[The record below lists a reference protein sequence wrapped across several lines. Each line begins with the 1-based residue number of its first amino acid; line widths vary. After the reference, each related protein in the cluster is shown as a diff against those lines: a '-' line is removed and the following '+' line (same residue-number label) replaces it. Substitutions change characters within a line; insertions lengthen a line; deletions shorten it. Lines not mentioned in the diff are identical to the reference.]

1 MRGKCSALS
10 DGFARHFCF
19 LMMKERT
26 LSIFVDESGR
36 FQHPD
41 SDSRFYIV
49 SLVLHDQAID
59 FSPALNGLDLR
70 FRDLH
75 LEKLCFHAGPLIRQE
90 KAFAVM
96 DRSFRYRIFA
106 TMMGFVRHVDFKY
119 HCLVVD
125 KKSVA
130 SSDQIVTRLG
140 EGLANFLLE
149 HRLELGAFDCVKIYY
164 DCGQSPVTN
173 LLHRTFVAIPGVRVE
188 FAQAV
193 RPERYRL
200 FQVADL
206 VCTVRF
212 IEEKIRVGEGMTPSE
227 FKFFGGPKEFRHNVV
242 RYIKHKEIV

>member
-1 MRGKCSALS
+1 M
-10 DGFARHFCF
+10 
-19 LMMKERT
+19 
-26 LSIFVDESGR
+26 DESGR

-49 SLVLHDQAID
+49 SLILHDQAVD
-59 FSPALNGLDLR
+59 LSSALSGLDLH

-90 KAFAVM
+90 KVFAVM

-106 TMMGFVRHVDFKY
+106 AMMGFARHVDFRY

-125 KKSVA
+125 KKDVT
-130 SSDQIVTRLG
+130 SSDQIVKRLG
-140 EGLANFLLE
+140 EDLSGFLSE
-149 HRLELGAFDCVKIYY
+149 HRKELSEFDRVKIYY

-173 LLHRTFVAIPGVRVE
+173 LLHRSFVAIPSVRVE

-193 RPERYRL
+193 KPECYRL
-200 FQVADL
+200 FQIADL

-212 IEEKIRVGEGMTPSE
+212 IDEKIRVGEGMTPSE
-227 FKFFGGPKEFRHNVV
+227 FKFFGGPKEFRHNVL
-242 RYIKHKEIV
+242 RYIKAKEI

>member
-1 MRGKCSALS
+1 M
-10 DGFARHFCF
+10 
-19 LMMKERT
+19 
-26 LSIFVDESGR
+26 DESGR

-49 SLVLHDQAID
+49 SLILHDQAVD
-59 FSPALNGLDLR
+59 LAPALSGLDLH

-106 TMMGFVRHVDFKY
+106 AMMGFARHVDFRY

-125 KKSVA
+125 KKDVT
-130 SSDQIVTRLG
+130 SSDQIVKRLG
-140 EGLANFLLE
+140 EDLSGFLSE
-149 HRLELGAFDCVKIYY
+149 HRKELSEFDRVKIYY

-173 LLHRTFVAIPGVRVE
+173 LLHRSFVAIPSVRVE

-193 RPERYRL
+193 KPECYRL
-200 FQVADL
+200 FQIADL

-212 IEEKIRVGEGMTPSE
+212 IDEKIRVGEGMTPSE
-227 FKFFGGPKEFRHNVV
+227 FKFFGGPKEFRHNVL
-242 RYIKHKEIV
+242 RYIKAKEI

>member
-1 MRGKCSALS
+1 M
-10 DGFARHFCF
+10 
-19 LMMKERT
+19 
-26 LSIFVDESGR
+26 DESGR

-49 SLVLHDQAID
+49 SLILHDQVVDLA
-59 FSPALNGLDLR
+59 PALSGLDLH

-106 TMMGFVRHVDFKY
+106 AMMGFARHVDFRY

-125 KKSVA
+125 KKDVT
-130 SSDQIVTRLG
+130 SSDQIVKRLG
-140 EGLANFLLE
+140 EDLSGFLSE
-149 HRLELGAFDCVKIYY
+149 HRKELSEFDRVKIYY

-173 LLHRTFVAIPGVRVE
+173 LLHRSFVAIPSVRVE

-193 RPERYRL
+193 KPECYRL
-200 FQVADL
+200 FQIADL

-212 IEEKIRVGEGMTPSE
+212 IDEKIRVGEGMTPSE
-227 FKFFGGPKEFRHNVV
+227 FKFFGGPKEFRHNVL
-242 RYIKHKEIV
+242 RYIKAKEI

>member
-1 MRGKCSALS
+1 
-10 DGFARHFCF
+10 
-19 LMMKERT
+19 MKERT

-49 SLVLHDQAID
+49 SLILHDQAVD
-59 FSPALNGLDLR
+59 LSSALSGLDLH

-90 KAFAVM
+90 KVFAVM

-106 TMMGFVRHVDFKY
+106 AMMGFARHVDFRY

-125 KKSVA
+125 KKDVT
-130 SSDQIVTRLG
+130 SSDQIVKRLG
-140 EGLANFLLE
+140 EGLSRFLSE
-149 HRLELGAFDCVKIYY
+149 HRKELSAFDRVKIYY

-173 LLHRTFVAIPGVRVE
+173 LLHRSFVAIPGVRVE

-200 FQVADL
+200 FQIADL
-206 VCTVRF
+206 VCTIRF
-212 IEEKIRVGEGMTPSE
+212 IDEKIRVGEGMTPSE
-227 FKFFGGPKEFRHNVV
+227 FKFFGGPKGFRHNVL
-242 RYIKHKEIV
+242 RYVKAKEI

>member
-1 MRGKCSALS
+1 MNEK
-10 DGFARHFCF
+10 
-19 LMMKERT
+19 T

-41 SDSRFYIV
+41 SASRFYIV
-49 SLVLHDQAID
+49 SLVLHDQSVD
-59 FSPALNGLDLR
+59 LTPELRGLDLR

-90 KAFAVM
+90 KVFAVM

-106 TMMGFVRHVDFKY
+106 AMMGFARHVDFKY

-125 KKSVA
+125 KKDVT
-130 SSDQIVTRLG
+130 SSDQIVKRLSV
-140 EGLANFLLE
+140 GLADFLSG
-149 HRLELGAFDCVKIYY
+149 HRKGLGAFDRVKIYY

-193 RPERYRL
+193 KPERYRL
-200 FQVADL
+200 FQIADL

-212 IEEKIRVGEGMTPSE
+212 IEEKLRSGEGMTLSE
-227 FKFFGGPKEFRHNVV
+227 FKFFGGPKEFRHNVM
-242 RYIKHKEIV
+242 RYIAPKEI

>member
-1 MRGKCSALS
+1 M
-10 DGFARHFCF
+10 
-19 LMMKERT
+19 
-26 LSIFVDESGR
+26 DESGR

-49 SLVLHDQAID
+49 SLILHDQAVD
-59 FSPALNGLDLR
+59 LAPALSGLDLH

-106 TMMGFVRHVDFKY
+106 AMMGFARHVDFRC

-125 KKSVA
+125 KKDVT
-130 SSDQIVTRLG
+130 SSDQIVKRLG
-140 EGLANFLLE
+140 EDLSGFLSE
-149 HRLELGAFDCVKIYY
+149 HRKELSEFDRVKIYY

-173 LLHRTFVAIPGVRVE
+173 LLHRSFVAIPSVRVE

-193 RPERYRL
+193 KPECYRL
-200 FQVADL
+200 FQIADL

-212 IEEKIRVGEGMTPSE
+212 IDEKIRVGEGMTPSE
-227 FKFFGGPKEFRHNVV
+227 FKFFGGPKEFRHNVL
-242 RYIKHKEIV
+242 RYIKAKEI